1 MAKSKKLLLQEGV
14 SKFVTPVYPKTQRTP
29 ENFRAKTEMT
39 QEQLAALVARYNS
52 LSPTEDRRLLR
63 DAIDFWLRR
72 YQGYAHAEAI
82 SHYETTK
89 GKANPDVFEH
99 TIPLCRARDMLIAGI
114 LTPLQAMYIPTCM
127 VDKAQDS
134 AIMKAGRGSS
144 SDDYWLF
151 FKRYDCF
158 NDFIMT
164 RDGTVI
170 DPDTWT
176 LADHYRHFKIKG

>member
-1 MAKSKKLLLQEGV
+1 MTKSKAKLLQEGV
-14 SKFVTPVYPKTQRTP
+14 TKFVTPVYPKTQRTP
-29 ENFRAKTEMT
+29 ENFKAKTDIT
-39 QEQLAALVARYNS
+39 VEQLAALVTRYNS
-52 LSPTEDRRLLR
+52 LSPTEDKRLLR

-72 YQGYAHAEAI
+72 YQGYAHAEQI

-114 LTPLQAMYIPTCM
+114 ISPLQAMYIPTCM

-164 RDGTVI
+164 RDGMII
-170 DPDTWT
+170 DPEKWT
-176 LADHYRHFKIKG
+176 LADHYKHFKIKG

>member
-1 MAKSKKLLLQEGV
+1 MAKSKAKLLQESV

-29 ENFRAKTEMT
+29 ENFKAKTEIT
-39 QEQLAALVARYNS
+39 KEQLAILVARYNS
-52 LSPTEDRRLLR
+52 LNSTEDTRLLR

-72 YQGYAHAEAI
+72 FQGYAHAEI
-82 SHYETTK
+82 SAHYTTK
-89 GKANPDVFEH
+89 AGLASADVFEH

-114 LTPLQAMYIPTCM
+114 LTPMQAMYIPTCM

-151 FKRYDCF
+151 FKRYDVF
-158 NDFIMT
+158 TDVIFT
-164 RDGTVI
+164 HDGTEI
-170 DPDTWT
+170 DPATWT
-176 LADHYRHFKIKG
+176 LADHYKYFKIKD